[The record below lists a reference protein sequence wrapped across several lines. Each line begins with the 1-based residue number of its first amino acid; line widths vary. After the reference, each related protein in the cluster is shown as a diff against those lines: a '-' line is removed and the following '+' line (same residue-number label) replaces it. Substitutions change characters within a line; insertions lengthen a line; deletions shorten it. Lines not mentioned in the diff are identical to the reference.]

1 MGGTVNILLA
11 FAIAVG
17 VAMDASAV
25 AMANGMAERRV
36 RPRKALYIALVFGLF
51 QGAMPVC

>member
-1 MGGTVNILLA
+1 LGGTVNILLA